1 MKNERYTT
9 WLYRILALILAI
21 LLFSYVNSTK
31 SSSNNQ
37 SSSTGSTTSL
47 TATKTMTVSVPL
59 QLNVNS
65 NKYFVTG
72 YPQKVKVTLKGPL
85 ALVTTTANTQNF
97 KVYAA
102 LSDLGVGKHKVT
114 LHQEGL
120 NHEIESTIKPEKIT
134 VDIEPRRT
142 VSFSVKVR
150 YNSQNIAAG
159 YSAGKATSDTTTVKA
174 TGAANEISRVK
185 QVVAQLTVPANTKK
199 TISSQAVIEAIDRS
213 GKTVNVILTPST
225 TTVNLPI
232 TSDGQSKK
240 VGVNLNAKNGSS
252 GTTYKLSSDT
262 TKVTAYGSATQ
273 LKKLSKVDV
282 DVDVSDVKSQA
293 TKTVTLDT
301 SDNNVTA
308 FDPTTIKVTVKA
320 TTK

>member
-1 MKNERYTT
+1 MKNEHYAT
-9 WLYRILALILAI
+9 WLYRVLALILAV
-21 LLFSYVNSTK
+21 LLFFYVNSTQS
-31 SSSNNQ
+31 SSSNQTN
-37 SSSTGSTTSL
+37 TGKTSL
-47 TATKTMTVSVPL
+47 TATKTITVSVPL

-72 YPQKVKVTLKGPL
+72 YPERVKVTLKGPL

-102 LSDLGVGKHKVT
+102 LSDLGVGKHQVT

-120 NHEIESTIKPEKIT
+120 NHEIESSINPAKIT

-142 VSFSVKVR
+142 VSFPVKVR
-150 YNSQNIAAG
+150 YNKQNIAAG
-159 YSAGKATSDTTTVKA
+159 YTAGTATTDVTNVKA
-174 TGAANEISRVK
+174 TGAANEIARVS
-185 QVVAQLTVPANTKK
+185 QVIAQLSVPQNTKK
-199 TISSQAVIEAIDRS
+199 TVNNQAVIEALDSS

-232 TSDGQSKK
+232 TSEGESKTVDVK
-240 VGVNLNAKNGSS
+240 LNAKNGAS
-252 GTTYKLSSDT
+252 GTTYKLSSN
-262 TKVTAYGSATQ
+262 VTSVKAFGSASQ
-273 LKKLSKVDV
+273 LKSLSSVAV

-301 SDNNVTA
+301 NDNHVTA
-308 FDPTTIKVTVKA
+308 FDPATIKVTVKA
-320 TTK
+320 TAN